1 MVNTHKT
8 SPSKN
13 HILRRA
19 TALCLALFGLW
30 LLGLAMPGTTLLQ
43 SLGSNARV
51 VSAALTAQ
59 LGSGAATSDKAASR
73 PAWAKLLLGESA
85 LLANWQEKGEQTLDS
100 EGNETDDGD
109 NPPPATQNQIVEKS
123 FKVTDEAGYA
133 RADDVYILNRT
144 ELPLDV
150 AAVAAM
156 SPGITLN
163 KSDAPQILIMHT
175 HGSEAYTQDGNDVY
189 EESGT
194 ARTTDLNYNIIRV
207 GDEIERIFT
216 EMGFSVLHDRTL
228 YDYPDYNGAYDR
240 SREAVK
246 RYMAE
251 NPSIQIVLDVH
262 RDALVGQDGTVYKP
276 VAEIDGAKTAQILF
290 VMGSNDGGLDHPNWQ
305 NNLSLSMR
313 MQHRMNMLWPGLAR
327 PINLRA
333 SRFNQQLSK
342 GSVLVEVGAHGNTLQ
357 EALAGARLFARSAGQ
372 VLQELQE

>member
-8 SPSKN
+8 SPAKPN
-13 HILRRA
+13 VLRRA
-19 TALCLALFGLW
+19 TALCLALIGCW
-30 LLGLAMPGTTLLQ
+30 LLSLAAPGSSLLQ
-43 SLGSNARV
+43 SLGGNARL

-59 LGSGAATSDKAASR
+59 LDPGGATRDDGK
-73 PAWAKLLLGESA
+73 PAWARLLLGESA
-85 LLANWQEKGEQTLDS
+85 LLAGWQHKGEQTLSS
-100 EGNETDDGD
+100 EGDDAD
-109 NPPPATQNQIVEKS
+109 DSDTPPAATQNQIVEKS

-144 ELPLDV
+144 DLPLDV

-156 SPGITLN
+156 SPGIALS
-163 KSDAPQILIMHT
+163 KGDAPQILIMHT
-175 HGSEAYTQDGNDVY
+175 HGSEAYAQDGADVY
-189 EESGT
+189 QESGT

-276 VAEIDGAKTAQILF
+276 VTEIDGAKTAQILF

-305 NNLSLSMR
+305 NNLSLAMR
-313 MQHRMNMLWPGLAR
+313 MQHRMNTLWPGLSR

-333 SRFNQQLSK
+333 SRFNQQLCK
-342 GSVLVEVGAHGNTLQ
+342 GSILVEVGAHGNTLQ